1 MKKLVEYKLDDGSTV
16 WIEVD
21 EQHSDGMTRASRFG
35 DAVDNAQYLFE
46 DSLSKLKPITKALVS
61 TMTDMGPDEATVE
74 FGVKLSTTAGIV
86 IASAN
91 SEVNFTFKLTW
102 KRKPEPVKP

>member
-1 MKKLVEYKLDDGSTV
+1 MKKLVEYKLVDGNTV

-21 EQHSDGMTRASRFG
+21 EQGSKGMTRASRFG
-35 DAVDNAQYLFE
+35 NAVNNAQYLFE
-46 DSLSKLKPITKALVS
+46 DSLNKLKPITKALVS
-61 TMTDMGPDEATVE
+61 TMNDMGPDEATVE
-74 FGVKLSTTAGIV
+74 FGVKFSSTAGVV

-102 KRKPEPVKP
+102 KRKPETVEI